1 MKIQA
6 SPTMLPEL
14 DTGEMETVDCA
25 SGPVEI
31 KEPRRFRARISF
43 ELYCSWIFGRT
54 SNEDLEL
61 CGVGFE

>member
-1 MKIQA
+1 M
-6 SPTMLPEL
+6 T
-14 DTGEMETVDCA
+14 DTARDPALFETCDDGQ

-54 SNEDLEL
+54 SNEELEE